1 MAEFIELEGISKTFP
16 GLKANENVNLII
28 KKGQVHALLGE
39 NGAGK
44 STLMKVLY
52 GTYRADAGTIKVDGK
67 PVTIHSPADA
77 RAHGIGMVFQSFMLI
92 PAFTVTENIALSL
105 KDLGMVVSKREIE
118 QKIREISDMYSF
130 GIDPKA
136 YLWQLT
142 IGAQQK
148 VEIIKLLMGGA
159 KLLIFDEPTSVL
171 APHEAEA
178 LFKIFDGLRANGYSI
193 IFISHK
199 LNEVLA
205 CSDEITVLR
214 HGKVVSSIS
223 RSEANEQILVSMI
236 IGSKAPTISEYV
248 RNPLAPERKPF
259 LELRAVTANNPPG
272 RIPLNQ
278 LDLPHY
284 PLESL

>member
-52 GTYRADAGTIKVDGK
+52 GTYRADSGTIKVDGK
-67 PVTIHSPADA
+67 PVVINSPADA
-77 RAHGIGMVFQSFMLI
+77 RAAGIGMVFQSFMLI

-105 KDLGMVVSKREIE
+105 KNLGVVISKKEIE
-118 QKIREISDMYSF
+118 RGIREISDKYNF
-130 GIDPKA
+130 EVDPNA
-136 YLWQLT
+136 YVWQLSLGT
-142 IGAQQK
+142 QQK
-148 VEIIKLLMGGA
+148 IEIIKLVMGGA
-159 KLLIFDEPTSVL
+159 RLLIFDEPTSVL
-171 APHEAEA
+171 APHEAEG

-214 HGKVVSSIS
+214 HAKVVGSIS
-223 RSEANEQILVSMI
+223 RSEANEQLLVSII
-236 IGSKAPTISEYV
+236 IGAQATTISVYS
-248 RNPLAPERKPF
+248 RNPLAPR
-259 LELRAVTANNPPG
+259 R
-272 RIPLNQ
+272 
-278 LDLPHY
+278 
-284 PLESL
+284 